1 MKQAGRRPGP
11 TATRQEILGAARR
24 LFAERGYAG
33 TTVRAIAA
41 EAGVNPALVHHFFR
55 TKEQVFVAALDFPL
69 DPATVLATLRD
80 GPPEQIGERAARFV
94 LSVWREPDSRAS
106 LLAILRSAMTRDEA
120 AAITREFLGSVVLV
134 RVSAALGVD
143 PLRLIGGIGQAIGV
157 MVLRYVVGVEPVASA
172 SEDEVVALLAPTFQR
187 CLTPEGTGG
196 T

>member
-1 MKQAGRRPGP
+1 MRQAGRRPGP
-11 TATRQEILGAARR
+11 TATRQEILAAARR
-24 LFAERGYAG
+24 LFAARGYAG
-33 TTVRAIAA
+33 TTVRAIGA

-69 DPATVLATLRD
+69 DPATVLATLQD
-80 GPPEQIGERAARFV
+80 GPPDQIGERAARFV

-106 LLAILRSAMTRDEA
+106 LLAILRSAMTQDGA
-120 AAITREFLGSVVLV
+120 AAITREFLSSVVLV

-143 PLRLIGGIGQAIGV
+143 PLRVIGGIGQAIGV

-187 CLTPEGTGG
+187 CLTPDGTGG